1 MNQVEKEKMDDFN
14 ADVYVLKSTKGTY
27 LNKKFG
33 RTKFIRKAFIS
44 DYMSVYEFGI
54 ESFNNGHRDLSASGI
69 LKLTELDV
77 VDKKDRKFIIDYLKE
92 KNIGIIKTDK
102 GYVKYYN
109 YVSDESIPK
118 VQVGFTDY
126 IKQACLFD
134 KDVLKEKEKELSE
147 VLIGDNNV
155 RCFSFDFLDESFWL
169 QTNRE

>member
-54 ESFNNGHRDLSASGI
+54 EAFNNGHRDLSASGI

-77 VDKKDRKFIIDYLKE
+77 VDKKDRKFTIDYLKE
-92 KNIGIIKTDK
+92 KNIGIINTDK
-102 GYVKYYN
+102 GYVKFCN
-109 YVSDESIPK
+109 YVLDKPMLK
-118 VQVGFTDY
+118 LQVGFTDS

-134 KDVLKEKEKELSE
+134 RDVLKKKEKELCE
-147 VLIGDNNV
+147 VIIGDYNAHY
-155 RCFSFDFLDESFWL
+155 FSVEFLDESIWL
-169 QTNRE
+169 